1 MRVTTETELCGAVTF
16 PQIPP
21 TLITHCGA
29 SMEDLL
35 LITVLPGAS
44 PDSAR
49 LEPVPLACVGL
60 RAWERDHLAVREQ
73 LL

>member
-1 MRVTTETELCGAVTF
+1 MRITIEMELCGAVTF

-21 TLITHCGA
+21 ISITHCGA
-29 SMEDLL
+29 SMEDPL
-35 LITVLPGAS
+35 LIMVLPGAS
-44 PDSAR
+44 PGSAR

-60 RAWERDHLAVREQ
+60 RAWEQDHLAVREQ